1 VGRRFDPDRA
11 HKIEMTGN
19 KAFPNPILSLRQI
32 FSFNAPQHLLPFG
45 VLLSRGVKTLAHRKR
60 EIKVSL
66 RKKAQA
72 PATVAAWSVSDLS
85 ALYTQNRSS
94 LIAQARRILRSD
106 ADAAEVVQ
114 DAFLKFILAAPE
126 LDTADRAM
134 AYLRT
139 TVNNLCLNVI
149 RATGSR
155 PNLVAIDSDAT
166 QERLSEIAAE
176 NHIPMDATL
185 AAAEDASIIREAL
198 SRLSKTQ
205 RTALVMWEVEGRTTK
220 EIATAIGTSEKN
232 VRHVV
237 QRARASFIRVLTEWV
252 VDEKTGATA
261 LDSISGTYKK
271 AAELAKKSS
280 KVALSLLIVMVAFL
294 GFNSVTGSE
303 FNNGSLV
310 STFTQEA
317 PASVQSSPSSL
328 PDTNIDLSNQKF
340 IEDNSAINFRTSK
353 SLFAGLSKDGLPTGF
368 TVSDTTGNVGSLFVS
383 SQSTIT
389 NPDGYVLVSY
399 AQSLGE
405 STLNAL
411 FSQTITVDGAGTSY
425 FASPSVTV
433 AGSWFPLTQTG
444 SASAITRLSN
454 GNYLLTAT
462 IYIDSTVDSALF
474 VAATGGL
481 DVDAIPNEITT
492 RIILNSS
499 KSSILAQAINIG
511 AKGVK

>member
-1 VGRRFDPDRA
+1 
-11 HKIEMTGN
+11 
-19 KAFPNPILSLRQI
+19 
-32 FSFNAPQHLLPFG
+32 
-45 VLLSRGVKTLAHRKR
+45 
-60 EIKVSL
+60 VSL

-85 ALYTQNRSS
+85 ALYSENRSS

-166 QERLSEIAAE
+166 QERLSEIAAQ

-198 SRLSKTQ
+198 SRLSETQ

-232 VRHVV
+232 VRHIV
-237 QRARASFIRVLTEWV
+237 QRARASFVRVLAEWI
-252 VDEKTGATA
+252 VDEKTGSTA
-261 LDSISGTYKK
+261 LDALSGTYKK

-280 KVALSLLIVMVAFL
+280 RIALSLLIVMVAFL

-303 FNNGSLV
+303 FNTPTTIASAKQEV
-310 STFTQEA
+310 PSTVNSETNNNL
-317 PASVQSSPSSL
+317 PQSSAEE
-328 PDTNIDLSNQKF
+328 NLSAQKI
-340 IEDNSAINFRTSK
+340 IEDNSVVNFRTSK
-353 SLFAGLSKDGLPTGF
+353 TVFAGLSKDGLPTSF
-368 TVSDTTGNVGSLFVS
+368 TLSDSVGEIGSFGLSNQTTV
-383 SQSTIT
+383 I

-399 AQSLGE
+399 LQTYGDNVVNLLMSQSV
-405 STLNAL
+405 
-411 FSQTITVDGAGTSY
+411 TIDGSGTSY
-425 FASPSVTV
+425 YASPSITV
-433 AGSWFPLTQTG
+433 AGFWFPLTQTG
-444 SASAITRLSN
+444 SASVVTRLSN

-499 KSSILAQAINIG
+499 KSTILAQAINIG

>member
-1 VGRRFDPDRA
+1 
-11 HKIEMTGN
+11 
-19 KAFPNPILSLRQI
+19 
-32 FSFNAPQHLLPFG
+32 
-45 VLLSRGVKTLAHRKR
+45 
-60 EIKVSL
+60 VSL

-85 ALYTQNRSS
+85 ALYTHNRSS

-176 NHIPMDATL
+176 NHIPMDVTL

-198 SRLSKTQ
+198 SRLSETQ

-237 QRARASFIRVLTEWV
+237 QRARASFVRVLSEWV
-252 VDEKTGATA
+252 VDEKSGATA
-261 LDSISGTYKK
+261 LDALSGTYKK

-303 FNNGSLV
+303 F
-310 STFTQEA
+310 STTNILRTQVQEA
-317 PASVQSSPSSL
+317 PLSSETTPLVQAPSQ
-328 PDTNIDLSNQKF
+328 TVEELSAQKV
-340 IEDNSAINFRTSK
+340 IEDISSINFRTSN
-353 SLFAGLSKDGLPTGF
+353 SLFAGLSKDGLPIGL
-368 TVSDTTGNVGSLFVS
+368 TVSDSTGKIGFIGLS
-383 SQSTIT
+383 SPSVIK

-399 AQSLGE
+399 LQSFGPE
-405 STLNAL
+405 TLNFL
-411 FSQTITVDGAGTSY
+411 MSQSITVDGSGTSY
-425 FASPSVTV
+425 YASPSITV
-433 AGSWFPLTQTG
+433 AGSWFPLTQSG
-444 SASAITRLSN
+444 SASKISRLSN

-462 IYIDSTVDSALF
+462 LYIDSTVDSALF

-481 DVDAIPNEITT
+481 DVDVIPNEITT
-492 RIILNSS
+492 RIILDSS
-499 KSSILAQAINIG
+499 KSTILAQAINV
-511 AKGVK
+511 AATGVK

>member
-1 VGRRFDPDRA
+1 
-11 HKIEMTGN
+11 
-19 KAFPNPILSLRQI
+19 
-32 FSFNAPQHLLPFG
+32 
-45 VLLSRGVKTLAHRKR
+45 
-60 EIKVSL
+60 VSL

-72 PATVAAWSVSDLS
+72 PASVAAWSVSDLS

-155 PNLVAIDSDAT
+155 PNLVAIDSHAT
-166 QERLSEIAAE
+166 QERLSELAAE

-198 SRLSKTQ
+198 SRLSEMQ

-220 EIATAIGTSEKN
+220 EIAQAIGTSEKN

-237 QRARASFIRVLTEWV
+237 QRARASFVRVLAEWI
-252 VDEKTGATA
+252 VDEKTGSTA
-261 LDSISGTYKK
+261 LDALSATYKK

-303 FNNGSLV
+303 FNTPSITASAKQEVPSTVNSEVTDNLPQSL
-310 STFTQEA
+310 TEE
-317 PASVQSSPSSL
+317 SL
-328 PDTNIDLSNQKF
+328 SAQK
-340 IEDNSAINFRTSK
+340 IIQDNSAINFRTSE
-353 SLFAGLSKDGLPTGF
+353 SLFAGLSKDGLPTSF
-368 TVSDTTGNVGSLFVS
+368 TLSDSAGEVGSFGLS
-383 SQSTIT
+383 NQSTII

-399 AQSLGE
+399 LQAYGDDVVNLLMSQSV
-405 STLNAL
+405 
-411 FSQTITVDGAGTSY
+411 TVDGSGTSY
-425 FASPSVTV
+425 YASPSITVT
-433 AGSWFPLTQTG
+433 GSWFPLTQSG
-444 SASAITRLSN
+444 YASSITRLSN

-462 IYIDSTVDSALF
+462 LYIDSTIDSPLF
-474 VAATGGL
+474 VPATGGL

>member
-1 VGRRFDPDRA
+1 
-11 HKIEMTGN
+11 M
-19 KAFPNPILSLRQI
+19 
-32 FSFNAPQHLLPFG
+32 
-45 VLLSRGVKTLAHRKR
+45 
-60 EIKVSL
+60 SL

-72 PATVAAWSVSDLS
+72 PASVAAWSVSDLS

-166 QERLSEIAAE
+166 QERLAEIAAE
-176 NHIPMDATL
+176 DHIPMDATL

-198 SRLSKTQ
+198 SRLSEIQ

-237 QRARASFIRVLTEWV
+237 QRARASFVRVLAEWV
-252 VDEKTGATA
+252 IDEKSGATA
-261 LDSISGTYKK
+261 LDSLASTYKK

-303 FNNGSLV
+303 IIPNSV
-310 STFTQEA
+310 ISTLTQEA
-317 PASVQSSPSSL
+317 PNAT
-328 PDTNIDLSNQKF
+328 PDESADQPAEPATEADLSNQKLTQ
-340 IEDNSAINFRTSK
+340 DNTAINFRASK
-353 SLFAGLSKDGLPTGF
+353 SLFAGLSKDGLPTSF
-368 TVSDTTGNVGSLFVS
+368 TVADATGALGSIGLS
-383 SQSTIT
+383 GQATIT

-399 AQSLGE
+399 LQAYGDNVINLLMSQSV
-405 STLNAL
+405 
-411 FSQTITVDGAGTSY
+411 TVDGSGTSY
-425 FASPSVTV
+425 FASPSITV

-444 SASAITRLSN
+444 SASSISRLSN
-454 GNYLLTAT
+454 GNYLLIAT

-474 VAATGGL
+474 VPATGGL
-481 DVDAIPNEITT
+481 DVNVIPNEITT

-499 KSSILAQAINIG
+499 KSSILAQAINID
-511 AKGVK
+511 AKGVM

>member
-1 VGRRFDPDRA
+1 
-11 HKIEMTGN
+11 
-19 KAFPNPILSLRQI
+19 
-32 FSFNAPQHLLPFG
+32 
-45 VLLSRGVKTLAHRKR
+45 
-60 EIKVSL
+60 
-66 RKKAQA
+66 
-72 PATVAAWSVSDLS
+72 
-85 ALYTQNRSS
+85 
-94 LIAQARRILRSD
+94 
-106 ADAAEVVQ
+106 
-114 DAFLKFILAAPE
+114 
-126 LDTADRAM
+126 
-134 AYLRT
+134 
-139 TVNNLCLNVI
+139 
-149 RATGSR
+149 
-155 PNLVAIDSDAT
+155 
-166 QERLSEIAAE
+166 
-176 NHIPMDATL
+176 MDATL

-198 SRLSKTQ
+198 SRLSETQ

-220 EIATAIGTSEKN
+220 EIASAIGTSEKN
-232 VRHVV
+232 VRHIV

-303 FNNGSLV
+303 FNNGAVV
-310 STFTQEA
+310 STLTQEA
-317 PASVQSSPSSL
+317 PASAQSSTPS
-328 PDTNIDLSNQKF
+328 PAETNLELSNQKL

-368 TVSDTTGNVGSLFVS
+368 TVSDAAGNVGSLSVS
-383 SQSTIT
+383 AQSTIT

-399 AQSLGE
+399 VQSLGE
-405 STLNAL
+405 STLNTL
-411 FSQTITVDGAGTSY
+411 VSQTITVDAAGTSY

-433 AGSWFPLTQTG
+433 AGAWFPLTQSG
-444 SASAITRLSN
+444 SAATITRLSS

-499 KSSILAQAINIG
+499 KSSILAQAINIS

>member
-1 VGRRFDPDRA
+1 
-11 HKIEMTGN
+11 
-19 KAFPNPILSLRQI
+19 
-32 FSFNAPQHLLPFG
+32 
-45 VLLSRGVKTLAHRKR
+45 LAHRKR

-106 ADAAEVVQ
+106 DDAAEVVQ

-139 TVNNLCLNVI
+139 TINNLCLNVI

-155 PNLVAIDSDAT
+155 PNLVVLDSDAS
-166 QERLSEIAAE
+166 QERLAEIAAE
-176 NHIPMDATL
+176 NYISMDATL

-198 SRLSKTQ
+198 SRLSETQ

-220 EIATAIGTSEKN
+220 EIAQAIGTSEKN

-252 VDEKTGATA
+252 VDEKTGSTA
-261 LDSISGTYKK
+261 LDALSGTYKK
-271 AAELAKKSS
+271 AAKLAKKSS

-303 FNNGSLV
+303 FN
-310 STFTQEA
+310 TPTITTTAKQEA
-317 PASVQSSPSSL
+317 PSTVDSEANGGSSQPL
-328 PDTNIDLSNQKF
+328 TEEELSTQRL
-340 IEDNSAINFRTSK
+340 IQDNSAINFRTSK
-353 SLFAGLSKDGLPTGF
+353 SLFAGLSKDGLPTAF
-368 TVSDTTGNVGSLFVS
+368 TVSDSAGEVGSFGLS

-399 AQSLGE
+399 LQAYGDNVVNLLMSQSV
-405 STLNAL
+405 
-411 FSQTITVDGAGTSY
+411 TVDGSGTSY
-425 FASPSVTV
+425 YASPSITI
-433 AGSWFPLTQTG
+433 AGSWFPLTQSG
-444 SASAITRLSN
+444 SVSAISRLSN

-462 IYIDSTVDSALF
+462 LYIDSTIDSPLF

-481 DVDAIPNEITT
+481 DVDAIPNQITT

-499 KSSILAQAINIG
+499 KSSILAQAINIS

>member
-1 VGRRFDPDRA
+1 
-11 HKIEMTGN
+11 M
-19 KAFPNPILSLRQI
+19 
-32 FSFNAPQHLLPFG
+32 
-45 VLLSRGVKTLAHRKR
+45 
-60 EIKVSL
+60 SL

-185 AAAEDASIIREAL
+185 AAAEDASLIREAL
-198 SRLSKTQ
+198 SRLSETQ

-220 EIATAIGTSEKN
+220 EIAAVIGTSEKN

-237 QRARASFIRVLTEWV
+237 QRARASFIRILTEWV

-310 STFTQEA
+310 STLTQEA
-317 PASVQSSPSSL
+317 PASTQSSTPSPL
-328 PDTNIDLSNQKF
+328 ETNLDLSNQKL
-340 IEDNSAINFRTSK
+340 IEDNSATNFRTSK

-368 TVSDTTGNVGSLFVS
+368 TVSDATGNLGLLSVS

-411 FSQTITVDGAGTSY
+411 ISQTITVDGAGTSY
-425 FASPSVTV
+425 FGSPSVTV
-433 AGSWFPLTQTG
+433 AGSWFPLTQSG
-444 SASAITRLSN
+444 AASTITRLSN

-499 KSSILAQAINIG
+499 KSTILAQAINIG

>member
-1 VGRRFDPDRA
+1 
-11 HKIEMTGN
+11 M
-19 KAFPNPILSLRQI
+19 
-32 FSFNAPQHLLPFG
+32 
-45 VLLSRGVKTLAHRKR
+45 
-60 EIKVSL
+60 
-66 RKKAQA
+66 
-72 PATVAAWSVSDLS
+72 
-85 ALYTQNRSS
+85 
-94 LIAQARRILRSD
+94 
-106 ADAAEVVQ
+106 
-114 DAFLKFILAAPE
+114 
-126 LDTADRAM
+126 
-134 AYLRT
+134 
-139 TVNNLCLNVI
+139 
-149 RATGSR
+149 
-155 PNLVAIDSDAT
+155 
-166 QERLSEIAAE
+166 
-176 NHIPMDATL
+176 
-185 AAAEDASIIREAL
+185 
-198 SRLSKTQ
+198 
-205 RTALVMWEVEGRTTK
+205 
-220 EIATAIGTSEKN
+220 
-232 VRHVV
+232 
-237 QRARASFIRVLTEWV
+237 QRARASFIRVLAEWV

-303 FNNGSLV
+303 FNNGSIV
-310 STFTQEA
+310 STLTQEA
-317 PASVQSSPSSL
+317 PASTQSSTPS
-328 PDTNIDLSNQKF
+328 PTETNLDLSNQKL
-340 IEDNSAINFRTSK
+340 IKDNSAINFRTSK

-368 TVSDTTGNVGSLFVS
+368 TVSDVTGNVGSLSVS

-399 AQSLGE
+399 AQSQGE
-405 STLNAL
+405 SVLNAL
-411 FSQTITVDGAGTSY
+411 VAQTITVDGAGTSY

-444 SASAITRLSN
+444 SASTITRLSN

>member
-1 VGRRFDPDRA
+1 
-11 HKIEMTGN
+11 
-19 KAFPNPILSLRQI
+19 
-32 FSFNAPQHLLPFG
+32 
-45 VLLSRGVKTLAHRKR
+45 
-60 EIKVSL
+60 VSL
-66 RKKAQA
+66 RKKAQT

-155 PNLVAIDSDAT
+155 PNLVAIDSDAS
-166 QERLSEIAAE
+166 QERLATLAAQSY
-176 NHIPMDATL
+176 IPMDATL

-198 SRLSKTQ
+198 SRLSETQ

-220 EIATAIGTSEKN
+220 EIAHAIGTSEKN

-237 QRARASFIRVLTEWV
+237 QRARASFVRVLTEWV
-252 VDEKTGATA
+252 VDEKTGSTA
-261 LDSISGTYKK
+261 LDALSGTYKK

-303 FNNGSLV
+303 FN
-310 STFTQEA
+310 TPTITAAAQQEVPSA
-317 PASVQSSPSSL
+317 VNSEANSNSSQSPTEETLSP
-328 PDTNIDLSNQKF
+328 TEETLSAQKL
-340 IEDNSAINFRTSK
+340 IQDNSDINFRISK
-353 SLFAGLSKDGLPTGF
+353 SLFAGLSKDGLPTAF
-368 TVSDTTGNVGSLFVS
+368 TVSDSAGEVGSVGLS

-399 AQSLGE
+399 LRAYGDNVVNLLMSQSV
-405 STLNAL
+405 
-411 FSQTITVDGAGTSY
+411 TVDGSGTSY
-425 FASPSVTV
+425 YASPSVTI

-462 IYIDSTVDSALF
+462 LYIDSTIDLPLF
-474 VAATGGL
+474 VDATGGL

-492 RIILNSS
+492 RIILDSS
-499 KSSILAQAINIG
+499 KSTILAQAINIG

>member
-1 VGRRFDPDRA
+1 
-11 HKIEMTGN
+11 
-19 KAFPNPILSLRQI
+19 
-32 FSFNAPQHLLPFG
+32 
-45 VLLSRGVKTLAHRKR
+45 
-60 EIKVSL
+60 VSL

-94 LIAQARRILRSD
+94 LVAQARRILRSD
-106 ADAAEVVQ
+106 SDAAEVVQ

-166 QERLSEIAAE
+166 KERLSEIAAQ

-198 SRLSKTQ
+198 SRLSETQ

-237 QRARASFIRVLTEWV
+237 QRARASFIRVLTDWV

-271 AAELAKKSS
+271 ATELAKKSS
-280 KVALSLLIVMVAFL
+280 KVALSLLIVLVAFL

-303 FNNGSLV
+303 FNNGSVV
-310 STFTQEA
+310 STLTQDA
-317 PASVQSSPSSL
+317 PASAQPSTPSL
-328 PDTNIDLSNQKF
+328 NPSESILDLSTQKL

-368 TVSDTTGNVGSLFVS
+368 TVSDATGNVGSLNVS
-383 SQSTIT
+383 SQSIIT
-389 NPDGYVLVSY
+389 NPDGYVLVAY
-399 AQSLGE
+399 AQSQGE

-411 FSQTITVDGAGTSY
+411 ISQTITVDGSGTSY

-433 AGSWFPLTQTG
+433 AGSWFPLTQSG
-444 SASAITRLSN
+444 SASTITRLSN
-454 GNYLLTAT
+454 GNYLLSAT
-462 IYIDSTVDSALF
+462 IYIDSTVDSGLF
-474 VAATGGL
+474 VTTTGGL
-481 DVDAIPNEITT
+481 DVDAIPNEIST
-492 RIILNSS
+492 RIILDSS
-499 KSSILAQAINIG
+499 KSSILAQAINIS

>member
-1 VGRRFDPDRA
+1 
-11 HKIEMTGN
+11 M
-19 KAFPNPILSLRQI
+19 
-32 FSFNAPQHLLPFG
+32 
-45 VLLSRGVKTLAHRKR
+45 
-60 EIKVSL
+60 SL

-72 PATVAAWSVSDLS
+72 PATIAAWSVSDLS

-155 PNLVAIDSDAT
+155 PNLVALDSDT
-166 QERLSEIAAE
+166 SQERLAEIAAE

-198 SRLSKTQ
+198 SRLSETQ

-220 EIATAIGTSEKN
+220 EIAKAIGTSEKN

-237 QRARASFIRVLTEWV
+237 QRARASFIRILTEWV
-252 VDEKTGATA
+252 VDEKTGSTA
-261 LDSISGTYKK
+261 LDALSGTYKK

-294 GFNSVTGSE
+294 GFNSVTGTE
-303 FNNGSLV
+303 FNTANVITSL
-310 STFTQEA
+310 TQEA
-317 PASVQSSPSSL
+317 PAPDNSDASTTPSPSSTDENL
-328 PDTNIDLSNQKF
+328 VNQKL

-368 TVSDTTGNVGSLFVS
+368 TVSDSAGDVGSVGLS
-383 SQSTIT
+383 SLSTIT

-399 AQSLGE
+399 LQAYGENVINLLMSQSV
-405 STLNAL
+405 
-411 FSQTITVDGAGTSY
+411 TVDGSGTSY
-425 FASPSVTV
+425 FASPSITV

-444 SASAITRLSN
+444 SASTITRLSN

-462 IYIDSTVDSALF
+462 LYIDSTIESPLF

-481 DVDAIPNEITT
+481 DVNAIPNEITT

-499 KSSILAQAINIG
+499 KSSILAQAININ

>member
-1 VGRRFDPDRA
+1 
-11 HKIEMTGN
+11 
-19 KAFPNPILSLRQI
+19 
-32 FSFNAPQHLLPFG
+32 
-45 VLLSRGVKTLAHRKR
+45 
-60 EIKVSL
+60 VSL
-66 RKKAQA
+66 RKKAKA
-72 PATVAAWSVSDLS
+72 PATIAAWSVSDLS
-85 ALYTQNRSS
+85 ALYIQNRSS

-166 QERLSEIAAE
+166 QERLAEIAAE
-176 NHIPMDATL
+176 NDIPMDSTL
-185 AAAEDASIIREAL
+185 AAAEDASLIREAL
-198 SRLSKTQ
+198 SRLSETQ
-205 RTALVMWEVEGRTTK
+205 RTALLMWEVEGRTTK
-220 EIATAIGTSEKN
+220 EIAQAIGTSEKN

-252 VDEKTGATA
+252 VDEKTGSTA
-261 LDSISGTYKK
+261 LDALSGTYKK

-303 FNNGSLV
+303 FNTPTIIASSKQQEVPATVNSEANSNSPQSLV
-310 STFTQEA
+310 EEILST
-317 PASVQSSPSSL
+317 
-328 PDTNIDLSNQKF
+328 QK
-340 IEDNSAINFRTSK
+340 IIQDNSAINFRTSN

-368 TVSDTTGNVGSLFVS
+368 SVSDSAGEVGSVGLS

-399 AQSLGE
+399 LQAYGDNVINLLMSQS
-405 STLNAL
+405 
-411 FSQTITVDGAGTSY
+411 ITVDGSGTSY
-425 FASPSVTV
+425 YASPSITV
-433 AGSWFPLTQTG
+433 ASSWVPLTQSG
-444 SASAITRLSN
+444 LASTITRLSN

-462 IYIDSTVDSALF
+462 LYIDSTVDSALF

-481 DVDAIPNEITT
+481 DVDVIPNEITT
-492 RIILNSS
+492 RIILDSS
-499 KSSILAQAINIG
+499 KSSILAQAINIS
-511 AKGVK
+511 ARGVK

>member
-1 VGRRFDPDRA
+1 
-11 HKIEMTGN
+11 M
-19 KAFPNPILSLRQI
+19 
-32 FSFNAPQHLLPFG
+32 
-45 VLLSRGVKTLAHRKR
+45 
-60 EIKVSL
+60 SL

-198 SRLSKTQ
+198 SRLSETQ

-232 VRHVV
+232 VRHIV

-252 VDEKTGATA
+252 IDEKTGATA

-303 FNNGSLV
+303 FNTANVITSL
-310 STFTQEA
+310 TQEA
-317 PASVQSSPSSL
+317 PAPDNSDAPTTPSQSSTDENLAS
-328 PDTNIDLSNQKF
+328 QKF

-368 TVSDTTGNVGSLFVS
+368 TVSDATGDVGSLSVS
-383 SQSTIT
+383 SQSAIT

-399 AQSLGE
+399 AQSQGE

-411 FSQTITVDGAGTSY
+411 ISQTITVDGAGTSY

-444 SASAITRLSN
+444 SASTITRLSN

-462 IYIDSTVDSALF
+462 IYIDSTVDSGLF

-481 DVDAIPNEITT
+481 DVDAIPSEVTT

>member
-1 VGRRFDPDRA
+1 
-11 HKIEMTGN
+11 
-19 KAFPNPILSLRQI
+19 
-32 FSFNAPQHLLPFG
+32 
-45 VLLSRGVKTLAHRKR
+45 
-60 EIKVSL
+60 VSL

-72 PATVAAWSVSDLS
+72 PATVAAWSISDLS

-155 PNLVAIDSDAT
+155 PNLVALDSDT
-166 QERLSEIAAE
+166 SQERLAEIAAE
-176 NHIPMDATL
+176 NHISMDATL

-198 SRLSKTQ
+198 SRLSETQ

-220 EIATAIGTSEKN
+220 EIAQALGTREKN

-252 VDEKTGATA
+252 IDENTGSTA
-261 LDSISGTYKK
+261 LDALSGTYKK
-271 AAELAKKSS
+271 ASELAKKSS
-280 KVALSLLIVMVAFL
+280 KLALSLLIVMVAFL

-303 FNNGSLV
+303 FNSPTISASAKQEMPSTV
-310 STFTQEA
+310 SSE
-317 PASVQSSPSSL
+317 
-328 PDTNIDLSNQKF
+328 TN
-340 IEDNSAINFRTSK
+340 DNSSQSAAEENLSAQKITQDNLAINFRASN

-368 TVSDTTGNVGSLFVS
+368 TVSDLAGDVGSVGLS
-383 SQSTIT
+383 SQSIIK

-399 AQSLGE
+399 LQAYGDNVVNLLMSQSVV
-405 STLNAL
+405 
-411 FSQTITVDGAGTSY
+411 VDGAGTSY
-425 FASPSVTV
+425 YASPSITV

-444 SASAITRLSN
+444 SASTISRLSN
-454 GNYLLTAT
+454 GNYLLIAT
-462 IYIDSTVDSALF
+462 LYIDSTVDSAIF
-474 VAATGGL
+474 IAATGGL
-481 DVDAIPNEITT
+481 DVDAIPKEITT
-492 RIILNSS
+492 RIILDSG
-499 KSSILAQAINIG
+499 KGTILAQAINIG
-511 AKGVK
+511 ARGLSK

>member
-1 VGRRFDPDRA
+1 
-11 HKIEMTGN
+11 M
-19 KAFPNPILSLRQI
+19 
-32 FSFNAPQHLLPFG
+32 
-45 VLLSRGVKTLAHRKR
+45 AHRKR

-155 PNLVAIDSDAT
+155 PNLVALDSDT
-166 QERLSEIAAE
+166 SQERLAEIAVD

-185 AAAEDASIIREAL
+185 VAAEDASIIREAL
-198 SRLSKTQ
+198 SRLSETQ

-220 EIATAIGTSEKN
+220 EIATAIGTTEKN

-252 VDEKTGATA
+252 VDEKTGSTA
-261 LDSISGTYKK
+261 LDALSGTYKK

-280 KVALSLLIVMVAFL
+280 KVALSLLIVTVAFL

-303 FNNGSLV
+303 FNSSNVLTTLKQEV
-310 STFTQEA
+310 PTQNNSETQVNET
-317 PASVQSSPSSL
+317 SKLDEQTLFS
-328 PDTNIDLSNQKF
+328 QKL
-340 IEDNSAINFRTSK
+340 IEDNSAINFRASK
-353 SLFAGLSKDGLPTGF
+353 SLFAGLTKEGLPTGF
-368 TVSDTTGNVGSLFVS
+368 TVSDNSGVVGSVGVS
-383 SQSTIT
+383 SPSVIT

-399 AQSLGE
+399 IQSYGE
-405 STLNAL
+405 NVINLL
-411 FSQTITVDGAGTSY
+411 MSQSITVDGSGVSY
-425 FASPSVTV
+425 YATPSITV
-433 AGSWFPLTQTG
+433 AGSWFPLTQAG
-444 SASAITRLSN
+444 SASTITRLSN

-462 IYIDSTVDSALF
+462 LYIDSTVDSALF

-499 KSSILAQAINIG
+499 KSSFLAQAVNIG
-511 AKGVK
+511 AKGVM

>member
-1 VGRRFDPDRA
+1 
-11 HKIEMTGN
+11 M
-19 KAFPNPILSLRQI
+19 
-32 FSFNAPQHLLPFG
+32 
-45 VLLSRGVKTLAHRKR
+45 
-60 EIKVSL
+60 SL

-155 PNLVAIDSDAT
+155 PNLVALDSDT
-166 QERLSEIAAE
+166 SQERLAEIATE

-185 AAAEDASIIREAL
+185 AAAEDASMIREAL
-198 SRLSKTQ
+198 SRLSETQ

-220 EIATAIGTSEKN
+220 EIAQAIGTSEKN

-252 VDEKTGATA
+252 IDQKTGSTA
-261 LDSISGTYKK
+261 LDALSGTYKK
-271 AAELAKKSS
+271 AAELAQKSQ

-294 GFNSVTGSE
+294 GVNSLTGSE
-303 FNNGSLV
+303 FNTPTITAAAEQEVPHTNSLGTDSN
-310 STFTQEA
+310 STQ
-317 PASVQSSPSSL
+317 SVT
-328 PDTNIDLSNQKF
+328 DENLSAQKM
-340 IEDNSAINFRTSK
+340 IQDDSAVTFRASK

-368 TVSDTTGNVGSLFVS
+368 TVSDLVGDLGSVGLS
-383 SQSTIT
+383 TQSTIR

-399 AQSLGE
+399 LQAYGDNVVNLLMSQSV
-405 STLNAL
+405 
-411 FSQTITVDGAGTSY
+411 TVDGSGTSY
-425 FASPSVTV
+425 YASPSITV

-444 SASAITRLSN
+444 SASAVTRLSN

-462 IYIDSTVDSALF
+462 LYIDSTIDSPLF
-474 VAATGGL
+474 VPATGGL

-492 RIILNSS
+492 RIILDSS

>member
-1 VGRRFDPDRA
+1 
-11 HKIEMTGN
+11 M
-19 KAFPNPILSLRQI
+19 
-32 FSFNAPQHLLPFG
+32 
-45 VLLSRGVKTLAHRKR
+45 
-60 EIKVSL
+60 SL

-176 NHIPMDATL
+176 NHIPMDSTL

-198 SRLSKTQ
+198 SRLSETQ

-220 EIATAIGTSEKN
+220 EIAQAIGTSEKN
-232 VRHVV
+232 VRHVI
-237 QRARASFIRVLTEWV
+237 QRARASFVRVLSEWV
-252 VDEKTGATA
+252 IDESTGSTA
-261 LDSISGTYKK
+261 LDAVAGTYKK

-303 FNNGSLV
+303 FNTANVITSL
-310 STFTQEA
+310 TQEA
-317 PASVQSSPSSL
+317 PAPDNSDASTTPSPSSTDESL
-328 PDTNIDLSNQKF
+328 VNQKL
-340 IEDNSAINFRTSK
+340 IEENSVINFRTSK

-368 TVSDTTGNVGSLFVS
+368 SVSGSAGEIGSVGLFT
-383 SQSTIT
+383 QSTIT

-399 AQSLGE
+399 LQSYGDDVINL
-405 STLNAL
+405 LM
-411 FSQTITVDGAGTSY
+411 SQSVTVDGAGTSY
-425 FASPSVTV
+425 YASPSITV
-433 AGSWFPLTQTG
+433 AGSWFPLTQSG
-444 SASAITRLSN
+444 SASTITRLSN

-462 IYIDSTVDSALF
+462 LYIDSTIDSPLF
-474 VAATGGL
+474 VPATGGL

-499 KSSILAQAINIG
+499 KSTILAQAINIG

>member
-1 VGRRFDPDRA
+1 
-11 HKIEMTGN
+11 
-19 KAFPNPILSLRQI
+19 
-32 FSFNAPQHLLPFG
+32 
-45 VLLSRGVKTLAHRKR
+45 
-60 EIKVSL
+60 VSL

-185 AAAEDASIIREAL
+185 AAAEDASLIREAL
-198 SRLSKTQ
+198 SRLSQTQ

-220 EIATAIGTSEKN
+220 EIAQAIGTSEKN

-237 QRARASFIRVLTEWV
+237 QRARASFVRILSEWV
-252 VDEKTGATA
+252 VDENTGSTA
-261 LDSISGTYKK
+261 LDALAGTYKK

-294 GFNSVTGSE
+294 GFNSITGTE
-303 FNNGSLV
+303 FNASNTIKTLV
-310 STFTQEA
+310 QET
-317 PASVQSSPSSL
+317 PVSPQTSPSAQS
-328 PDTNIDLSNQKF
+328 PSANDEELSTQKL
-340 IEDNSAINFRTSK
+340 IEENSSINFRTTK

-368 TVSDTTGNVGSLFVS
+368 TVSDKAGEVGSIGLS
-383 SQSTIT
+383 AQSTIT

-399 AQSLGE
+399 LQSFGVEAINL
-405 STLNAL
+405 LM
-411 FSQTITVDGAGTSY
+411 SQSITVDGSGTSY
-425 FASPSVTV
+425 YASPSITV
-433 AGSWFPLTQTG
+433 AGSWFPLTQSG
-444 SASAITRLSN
+444 SASTITRLSN

-462 IYIDSTVDSALF
+462 LYIDSTVDSALF
-474 VAATGGL
+474 VDATGGL

-499 KSSILAQAINIG
+499 KISILAQAINIG
-511 AKGVK
+511 AKGVN

>member
-1 VGRRFDPDRA
+1 
-11 HKIEMTGN
+11 M
-19 KAFPNPILSLRQI
+19 
-32 FSFNAPQHLLPFG
+32 
-45 VLLSRGVKTLAHRKR
+45 
-60 EIKVSL
+60 SL

-166 QERLSEIAAE
+166 RERLSEIAVE

-198 SRLSKTQ
+198 SRLSETQ

-261 LDSISGTYKK
+261 LDALSGTYKK

-303 FNNGSLV
+303 FNTANVITSL
-310 STFTQEA
+310 TQEA
-317 PASVQSSPSSL
+317 PALDNSDASTTPSPSTTGDS
-328 PDTNIDLSNQKF
+328 DVNQKL
-340 IEDNSAINFRTSK
+340 IEENSVINFRTSK

-368 TVSDTTGNVGSLFVS
+368 TVSDAAGNVGSLSVS

-399 AQSLGE
+399 AQSQGE
-405 STLNAL
+405 SILNAL
-411 FSQTITVDGAGTSY
+411 VSQTITVDGAGTSY

-433 AGSWFPLTQTG
+433 AGSWFPLTQSG
-444 SASAITRLSN
+444 LASTITRLSN

-462 IYIDSTVDSALF
+462 IYIDSTVDSVLF

-481 DVDAIPNEITT
+481 DVDAIPNEIFT

-499 KSSILAQAINIG
+499 KSEILAQAINIS

>member
-1 VGRRFDPDRA
+1 
-11 HKIEMTGN
+11 M
-19 KAFPNPILSLRQI
+19 
-32 FSFNAPQHLLPFG
+32 
-45 VLLSRGVKTLAHRKR
+45 
-60 EIKVSL
+60 SL

-94 LIAQARRILRSD
+94 LIAQARRLLRSD

-166 QERLSEIAAE
+166 QERLAEIAAE

-185 AAAEDASIIREAL
+185 AAAEDASLIREAL
-198 SRLSKTQ
+198 SRLSQTQ

-220 EIATAIGTSEKN
+220 EIAQAIGTSEKN
-232 VRHVV
+232 VRHVI
-237 QRARASFIRVLTEWV
+237 QRARASFVRVLAEWV

-261 LDSISGTYKK
+261 LDAVAGTYKK

-303 FNNGSLV
+303 FNTSNVIS
-310 STFTQEA
+310 SFTQDVPSA
-317 PASVQSSPSSL
+317 PQVSPSNPPLSV
-328 PDTNIDLSNQKF
+328 TEEDLSNQKL
-340 IEDNSAINFRTSK
+340 IENNTAISARASQ

-368 TVSDTTGNVGSLFVS
+368 TLSDNSGEINSVGVTG
-383 SQSTIT
+383 QSTIT
-389 NPDGYVLVSY
+389 NPDGYILVSY
-399 AQSLGE
+399 VQSYGNDAINL
-405 STLNAL
+405 LM
-411 FSQTITVDGAGTSY
+411 SQAITVDGSGTSY
-425 FASPSVTV
+425 YASPVITV
-433 AGSWFPLTQTG
+433 AGSWFPLTH
-444 SASAITRLSN
+444 SDLASKITRLSN
-454 GNYLLTAT
+454 GNYLLTST
-462 IYIDSTVDSALF
+462 LYIDSTLDSALF
-474 VAATGGL
+474 VATTGGL

-492 RIILNSS
+492 RIILDSS